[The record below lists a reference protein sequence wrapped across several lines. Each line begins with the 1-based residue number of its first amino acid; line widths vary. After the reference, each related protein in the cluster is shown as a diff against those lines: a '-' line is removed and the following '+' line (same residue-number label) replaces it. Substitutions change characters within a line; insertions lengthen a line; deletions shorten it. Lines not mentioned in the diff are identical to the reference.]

1 MTRDREEGKDV
12 GRKTEREKLRGGGR
26 QNEK

>member
-1 MTRDREEGKDV
+1 MTRDREKGKDV
-12 GRKTEREKLRGGGR
+12 GRKTEREKLRGGRR